1 MYKTVCGVKWL
12 TRYLELLLEDDK
24 KQVIER
30 KSDAS
35 FRFGDS
41 DEIKVIKSVEIPAR
55 IVGYR
60 ASITAE
66 VVSKDMISL
75 LTTSLYHCC

>member
-1 MYKTVCGVKWL
+1 M
-12 TRYLELLLEDDK
+12 
-24 KQVIER
+24 IER